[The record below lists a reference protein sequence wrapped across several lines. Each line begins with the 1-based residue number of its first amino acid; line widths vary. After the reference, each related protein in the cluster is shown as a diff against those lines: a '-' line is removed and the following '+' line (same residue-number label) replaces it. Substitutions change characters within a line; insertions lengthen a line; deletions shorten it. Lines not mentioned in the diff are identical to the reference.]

1 LQGHTKNGGIVETNC
16 IYTKSS
22 IHLTPKSKT
31 IHNYMEKSL
40 GAQDEEASRG
50 PKMGDNTSYE
60 KVN

>member
-1 LQGHTKNGGIVETNC
+1 
-16 IYTKSS
+16 
-22 IHLTPKSKT
+22 
-31 IHNYMEKSL
+31 MEKSL